1 LADRSTAPNGAA
13 RDEKIGRAVRFDLRY
28 LGHTGIIASPAIQV
42 EPDLI
47 FIRDGRIYTSGGVTA
62 GIDLAMAMV
71 EEGHGRDIA
80 LLVARRMLMF
90 LRRHG
95 KVDLPFAQIE
105 SGF

>member
-1 LADRSTAPNGAA
+1 MGL
-13 RDEKIGRAVRFDLRY
+13 VRFRDRF
-28 LGHTGIIASPAIQV
+28 
-42 EPDLI
+42 LI

-90 LRRHG
+90 LRACLKSSRWPDKMG
-95 KVDLPFAQIE
+95 T
-105 SGF
+105 